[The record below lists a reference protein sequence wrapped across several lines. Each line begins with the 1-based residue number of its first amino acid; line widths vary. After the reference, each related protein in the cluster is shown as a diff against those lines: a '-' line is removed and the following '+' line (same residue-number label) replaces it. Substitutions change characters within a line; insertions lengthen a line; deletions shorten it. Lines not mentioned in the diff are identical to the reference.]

1 MTASKDPALIPELPP
16 LSVGSDLLCG
26 VYKRQKWVT
35 LALRR
40 RENRDVLSAFTLHQ
54 VEAKILAEALLAAVA
69 YSESDF
75 DTVFISLVEGISA
88 GGPPEKS
95 EVLDP

>member
-1 MTASKDPALIPELPP
+1 MTVSKDPALIPELPP

-40 RENRDVLSAFTLHQ
+40 RTDENVLNAYTHHQ
-54 VEAKILAEALLAAVA
+54 VEARKLAEALLQAADYA
-69 YSESDF
+69 ESDVE
-75 DTVFISLVEGISA
+75 TVFISLVEGVSA
-88 GGPPEKS
+88 GGPPDRS
-95 EVLDP
+95 QVLDP